1 MDVKHFNEFLIDLQ
15 TKDFSEVIQ
24 QIKEQLSLRKDM
36 SATDIEKITA
46 FIKHLKEH
54 GMNTMEKTTETLENA
69 VKNYLER
76 L

>member
-36 SATDIEKITA
+36 SATDIEKITE
-46 FIKHLKEH
+46 FIKHEH
-54 GMNTMEKTTETLENA
+54 YRENYRGPR
-69 VKNYLER
+69 KCC
-76 L
+76 

>member
-36 SATDIEKITA
+36 SATDIENITE
-46 FIKHLKEH
+46 FIKHLKGH

>member
-1 MDVKHFNEFLIDLQ
+1 MDVKHLNEFIINLQ

-24 QIKEQLSLRKDM
+24 QIKEQLCLRKDM
-36 SATDIEKITA
+36 SATDIEKNTEFITN
-46 FIKHLKEH
+46 LKEH
-54 GMNTMEKTTETLENA
+54 SMNTMEKTTETLENI